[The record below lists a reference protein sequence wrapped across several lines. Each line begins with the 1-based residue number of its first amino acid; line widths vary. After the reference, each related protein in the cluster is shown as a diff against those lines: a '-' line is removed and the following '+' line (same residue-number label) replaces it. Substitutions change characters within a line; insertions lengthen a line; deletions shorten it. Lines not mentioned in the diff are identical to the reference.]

1 MSKALTAIAAALAL
15 ASLGSLVS
23 GSAHAMGATSAPS
36 RYNGA
41 ASAAAHG
48 QPTRYN
54 QANFPITEFSSSSAK
69 TSAPKR

>member
-1 MSKALTAIAAALAL
+1 MSKALIAIAAALAL
-15 ASLGSLVS
+15 APFGSS

-36 RYNGA
+36 RYNNA
-41 ASAAAHG
+41 TSAANG
-48 QPTRYN
+48 QQTRYN